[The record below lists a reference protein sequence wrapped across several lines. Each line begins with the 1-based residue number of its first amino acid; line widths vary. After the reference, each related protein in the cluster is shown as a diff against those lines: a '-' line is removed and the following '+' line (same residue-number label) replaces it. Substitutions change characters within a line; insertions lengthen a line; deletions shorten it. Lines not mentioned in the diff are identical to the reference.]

1 MSAVT
6 RNEAGF
12 VLSHASS
19 CLIPGRTHIWTVI
32 TNNCTQFLKHS
43 SNFFSS
49 FSKNQIQPF
58 HMDIVD
64 SFFSQDQKVCL
75 GNGKKVWVHFHSRA
89 HLSQVLPGGWWA
101 RLESFTSLSSGH
113 IQTVMDSAKILQL
126 KFDEFG
132 GMWIISQ
139 FKKTN
144 MPVMCRGGA
153 FKICNIVTYNL
164 VLIMTNTY

>member
-64 SFFSQDQKVCL
+64 SFFSQDQKVGL

-101 RLESFTSLSSGH
+101 RLESFTSLSSGSH
-113 IQTVMDSAKILQL
+113 TDSDGLGENPAAKIWWIWWHVNYISIL
-126 KFDEFG
+126 KN
-132 GMWIISQ
+132 Q
-139 FKKTN
+139 HACY
-144 MPVMCRGGA
+144 VQRGC
-153 FKICNIVTYNL
+153 FQNL
-164 VLIMTNTY
+164 